1 MTGGLKVNH
10 LKDLKSAAKAL
21 DDLRREQNYD
31 DIQEKLDL
39 LEVKLSVANANTLE
53 ELVTKLGTND
63 DALRMMARVVED
75 RVLEELLSL
84 NTTEDRILLS
94 EFPNSQSQNFFAEV
108 VKLAKR
114 KSPVTL
120 SFLLK
125 LISKDSSVNVEP
137 CHVVTIATV
146 FAHLCSCV
154 DKSNNALQ
162 KINSLQLK
170 MHGTSAQW

>member
-1 MTGGLKVNH
+1 
-10 LKDLKSAAKAL
+10 
-21 DDLRREQNYD
+21 
-31 DIQEKLDL
+31 
-39 LEVKLSVANANTLE
+39 
-53 ELVTKLGTND
+53 
-63 DALRMMARVVED
+63 MARVVED
-75 RVLEELLSL
+75 RVFEELLSL